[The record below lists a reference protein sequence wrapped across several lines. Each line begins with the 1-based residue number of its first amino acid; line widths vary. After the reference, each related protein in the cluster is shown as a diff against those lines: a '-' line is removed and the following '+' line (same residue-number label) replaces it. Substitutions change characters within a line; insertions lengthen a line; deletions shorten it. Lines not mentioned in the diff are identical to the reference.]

1 MPDTRYGTTYTD
13 FTDFSR
19 SGSVHGLHG
28 FPGVGLK
35 RGFRVYGCGMRSRGS
50 VHRLPRFH

>member
-35 RGFRVYGCGMRSRGS
+35 RGFRVYGCGMRSTPGR
-50 VHRLPRFH
+50 